1 MPLQAVLAGLWPQL
15 RRGSPGGSPGGAQPT
30 QLPGPIHK
38 GRAGAACPS
47 VVQGAGR
54 EARRTEHSGRL
65 RPSPTR
71 PQAPQIRPPE
81 RTRCPA
87 VSLSALPAGG
97 RAEDRKGEG
106 GGSLTPRPQAPRGA
120 ASGRRAAHKLTSS
133 VCSPSGQT
141 RGVQATLA
149 PPVAMAGAACVSPAV
164 VALSPQRKGH
174 FCQKRSQGDGRG
186 GARSSEERAL
196 RTGWHRASARP
207 FPASPTVVR
216 RPGGPVGT
224 RPTGRTGRPG
234 ARRAEVARPA
244 RGTTCSAGGAGAAGE
259 GGWRGGGGRGAGG
272 GARAQGDANQSINFK
287 LCLKAAPPSGG
298 RPPQSARDRGAGRS
312 REPGASEHRA

>member
-1 MPLQAVLAGLWPQL
+1 MSTDTDAQHAGDVASVPWSPTGPKRAGHQVRGCHPCTALRAGMPLQAVLAGLWPQL

-164 VALSPQRKGH
+164 VALSPQRKGT
-174 FCQKRSQGDGRG
+174 FPPPPKNRPLASSNLPSRWPFLKFKRLEKLAVLG
-186 GARSSEERAL
+186 GCPPFRVQ
-196 RTGWHRASARP
+196 RASPCQRDVP
-207 FPASPTVVR
+207 LI
-216 RPGGPVGT
+216 PG
-224 RPTGRTGRPG
+224 
-234 ARRAEVARPA
+234 
-244 RGTTCSAGGAGAAGE
+244 
-259 GGWRGGGGRGAGG
+259 GAGG
-272 GARAQGDANQSINFK
+272 GQGDTLPASG
-287 LCLKAAPPSGG
+287 CHAALV
-298 RPPQSARDRGAGRS
+298 
-312 REPGASEHRA
+312 